1 MKIDF
6 EKGSG
11 LVPAI
16 IQDATTGSVLMLGYV
31 NSEALEQTKTT
42 GKVHFF
48 SRSKN
53 RLWMKGESSGNILE
67 FVSMSI
73 DCDGDSLLIQAKPK
87 GPTCHNGT
95 QSCFEEAPE
104 NKHAFLNTLEQIV
117 VSRKGAAAGSS
128 YVASLYHEGTKKI
141 AQKVIEE
148 AGEVALEALSRN
160 HELFLGEAAD
170 LLFHYLVLLADYD
183 TSVEDIL
190 AVLKKRHQERKNE
203 NN

>member
-11 LVPAI
+11 LIPVV
-16 IQDATTGSVLMLGYV
+16 IQDATTGSVLMLGYM
-31 NSEALEQTKTT
+31 NSEALEETQKT

-67 FVSMSI
+67 FVSVSV
-73 DCDGDSLLIQAKPK
+73 DCDGDSLLVQARPQ

-95 QSCFEEAPE
+95 RSCFEAAPE
-104 NKHAFLNTLEQIV
+104 NAHHFLKTLEQIV
-117 VSRKGAAAGSS
+117 VSRKGAQAETS
-128 YVASLYHEGTKKI
+128 YVAALFNEGTKKI

-148 AGEVALEALSRN
+148 AGEVALEAMARN

-190 AVLKKRHQERKNE
+190 TVLKQRHQERK
-203 NN
+203 

>member
-6 EKGSG
+6 KKGAG
-11 LVPAI
+11 LVPAV
-16 IQDATTGSVLMLGYV
+16 IQDATTGSVLMLGYM
-31 NSEALEQTKTT
+31 NNEALEETKKT

-67 FVSMSI
+67 FISI
-73 DCDGDSLLIQAKPK
+73 SVDCDGDSLLVQARPQ

-95 QSCFEEAPE
+95 RSCFEDAPE
-104 NKHAFLNTLEQIV
+104 AAHHFLKTLEQIV
-117 VSRKGAAAGSS
+117 VSRKGAQPDSS
-128 YVASLYHEGTKKI
+128 YVATLFNEGTKKI

-148 AGEVALEALSRN
+148 AGEVALEAMARN

-190 AVLKKRHQERKNE
+190 TVLKQRNQERK
-203 NN
+203 

>member
-6 EKGSG
+6 AKGAG
-11 LVPAI
+11 LVPAV
-16 IQDATTGSVLMLGYV
+16 IQDATTGCVLMLGYM
-31 NSEALEQTKTT
+31 NSEALEETKKT

-67 FVSMSI
+67 FVSVSV
-73 DCDGDSLLIQAKPK
+73 DCDADSLLIQARPQ

-95 QSCFEEAPE
+95 RSCFEDAPE
-104 NKHAFLNTLEQIV
+104 ATHNFLKTLEQIV
-117 VSRKGAAAGSS
+117 VSRKGAQVESS
-128 YVASLYHEGTKKI
+128 YVATLFNEGTKKI

-148 AGEVALEALSRN
+148 AGEVALEAMARN
-160 HELFLGEAAD
+160 HDLFLGEAAD

-190 AVLKKRHQERKNE
+190 TVLKQRHQKRK
-203 NN
+203 